1 MASIPD
7 TQFAIQ
13 LVGPG
18 ELTLNVNKP
27 IHHCGPHQILV
38 KTEAV
43 GLCFSDLKLLAQFS
57 GHVRKSDVLTG
68 LGTEILAEIPSYV
81 PGEQPTVPGHE
92 VVCRVVEVGNL
103 VEHYKNGDRFI
114 VQADYRTLKT
124 AGSNG
129 AFGYN
134 FEGGLQEYILLDER
148 VIGDPDVP
156 AGYMIRVDDSR
167 GDSAVA
173 LVEPWACVENS
184 YASPSRQSLK
194 PGGKLLLAIDNI
206 QAAVAA
212 TEFAQS
218 AESSISFWTSDQA
231 HMAKLA
237 SWVGNDAEPQSD
249 GIESDQPE
257 DEGRIAGE
265 GDLENE
271 IVHAETVNPADTSL
285 PGDKIDNL
293 ESIPDESFD
302 DIIYFGHDAA
312 KIEILNDKLAKNAI
326 LNIVL
331 SGETIGK
338 PVTVGVGRIHYGGT
352 RWIGTTGSN
361 PAESYKMIPVNG
373 EIRPHD
379 RILIAGAGGPMGQM
393 HVIRDISA
401 GLDGVRIVATDVD
414 DNRLHTVARKVE
426 AIGKSDAGFSTANSR
441 ALPAD
446 ELFSYFGLMA
456 PIPMLVEDAI
466 QRSLPGAIVN
476 IFAGIPAPVKYPL
489 DIDSL
494 IQKQVFLFGTS
505 GSEPQDMRSVLT
517 KVTEGV
523 LDTNTSVAAISGM
536 AGAKDGLA
544 AVENRTLD
552 GKIIVYPFIH
562 DLGLIPLVELP
573 TRFPTVAAK
582 LNNGQWCKEAE
593 QEFLLVAQA

>member
-1 MASIPD
+1 MASIPE

-18 ELTLNVNKP
+18 ELTLNARKTVAHP
-27 IHHCGPHQILV
+27 GPHQILV

-68 LGTEILAEIPSYV
+68 LDPDVLAEISSYV

-92 VVCRVVEVGNL
+92 VVCRVVEIGNE
-103 VEHYKNGDRFI
+103 VTHYQVGDRYI
-114 VQADYRTLKT
+114 VQADYRDLKT

-134 FEGGLQEYILLDER
+134 FEGGLQEYIVLDER

-156 AGYMIRVDDSR
+156 EGYMIRVDDSR

-184 YASPSRQSLK
+184 YASPSRQTIK
-194 PGGKLLLAIDNI
+194 PGGKLLVVVDDPTTAH
-206 QAAVAA
+206 VALSLGVP
-212 TEFAQS
+212 TYY
-218 AESSISFWTSDQA
+218 WT
-231 HMAKLA
+231 
-237 SWVGNDAEPQSD
+237 G
-249 GIESDQPE
+249 
-257 DEGRIAGE
+257 
-265 GDLENE
+265 
-271 IVHAETVNPADTSL
+271 
-285 PGDKIDNL
+285 DNL
-293 ESIPDESFD
+293 ELPGERIENLGALPEESLD
-302 DIIYFGHDAA
+302 DIVYFGHDAS
-312 KIEILNDKLAKNAI
+312 KIEVLNDKLAKGAI

-331 SGETIGK
+331 NGAKIGK

-352 RWIGTTGSN
+352 RWIGTTGSD
-361 PAESYKMIPVNG
+361 PSASYKMIPPTG
-373 EIRPHD
+373 EIRPND

-401 GLDGVRIVATDVD
+401 GLEGVRIVATDVD
-414 DNRLHTVARKVE
+414 DNRLKTVARKVE
-426 AIGKSDAGFSTANSR
+426 AIGKSNSGFASSNSK

-446 ELFSYFGLMA
+446 EKFSYFGLMA
-456 PIPMLVEDAI
+456 PIPALVEDSI
-466 QRSLPGAIVN
+466 QRAEHGAVVN
-476 IFAGIPAPVKYPL
+476 IFAGIPAPVKHPL
-489 DIDSL
+489 DLDSL
-494 IQKQVFLFGTS
+494 IEKQVFLFGTS
-505 GSEPQDMRSVLT
+505 GSEPQDMRSVLA
-517 KVTEGV
+517 KVTDGA

-552 GKIIVYPFIH
+552 GKIIVYPFLH
-562 DLGLIPLVELP
+562 DLELIPIVDLP

-582 LNNGQWCKEAE
+582 LKNGQWCMDAE
-593 QEFLLVAQA
+593 QEFLRVAQG